1 MTATQKP
8 HLVRFGVFTAN
19 LSSGE
24 LWKNGF
30 RIRLQTQ
37 PFQILE
43 AFLERPNELITRE
56 ELQRRIWPSDTFV
69 DFEQGLNKAINK
81 LRDALHDTAD
91 KPQFIETVPK
101 RGYRFIAP
109 IEVEPVPE
117 EWLEPPSEPAKSDPL
132 PDAASRPGRRWNVWA
147 VPFGVALGIIAALTS
162 AAVPFVAVK
171 RQSKQTSDLHSVAVL
186 PVLAQVN
193 TADYDLADG
202 TTDSIINSL
211 SLVPN
216 LRVISHASVFQYRGQ
231 MVDPRSIGQ
240 KLGVD
245 AVLTGRLE
253 LTGTTLT
260 MNVELTAT
268 SDGRHV
274 WGQQYTR
281 NVSERTNLAA
291 EIAGS
296 IADTLRLSL
305 TPASRQEIDSQNTS
319 NTEARQLYLKG
330 RYYFFRETPDDV
342 LHARKLFQDSIDRD
356 PSFAQAYSALGDTY
370 DWMATEGYQPLSEV
384 LAQATAAK
392 QHAEELNG
400 SLAEVH
406 ASLASLEL
414 AKWNWARAEPEFQKA
429 LEINPNYFEGHR
441 LYSIYLRSMRRFPE
455 AIQHAKLCAELNP
468 LLLPAKSHLA
478 MTYYYAHQY
487 DAAAEQFRQLL
498 KDDPERAGAHAGLS
512 AVLLKTGREREA
524 IEEWQKALSLAGDE
538 DAAQELSRNYARG
551 GFRAAQTIRLR
562 AELQSLARLAEQN
575 YVSPME
581 FAYRNALLDDKDAA
595 FRWLEKAY
603 SDHSPAL
610 FNVNVDPDYDGLRD
624 DTRFNNLLARLHLPQ

>member
-1 MTATQKP
+1 MSEAKSQP
-8 HLVRFGVFTAN
+8 HQVRFGTFTVN
-19 LSSGE
+19 LRSGE
-24 LWKNGF
+24 VWRNGT
-30 RIRLQTQ
+30 RIRLQAQ

-56 ELQRRIWPSDTFV
+56 ALQRRIWPSDTFV

-81 LRDALHDTAD
+81 LRDALGDTAD
-91 KPQFIETVPK
+91 TPQFIETIPK

-109 IEVEPVPE
+109 IVVEADPDPVLE
-117 EWLEPPSEPAKSDPL
+117 EPPVAIRPTL
-132 PDAASRPGRRWNVWA
+132 TPDADDKPPRRRISWLIPLGLSLALLA
-147 VPFGVALGIIAALTS
+147 VLPIVVL
-162 AAVPFVAVK
+162 K
-171 RQSKQTSDLHSVAVL
+171 RQSAQASGLHSVAVL
-186 PVLAQVN
+186 PLLAHNN

-202 TTDSIINSL
+202 TTDGIINSL

-231 MVDPRSIGQ
+231 TVDPRVVGQ

-245 AVLTGRLE
+245 SVLTGRLE
-253 LTGTTLT
+253 LTGTTVT

-281 NVSERTNLAA
+281 SVSERTDLTA

-296 IADTLRLSL
+296 IADALRLSL
-305 TPASRQEIDSQNTS
+305 TPARRQEISSQSTS
-319 NTEARQLYLKG
+319 NTEAHQLYLKG
-330 RYYFFRETPDDV
+330 RYYFFKETPDDV
-342 LHARKLFQDSIDRD
+342 LLARKLFQDSIDRD

-370 DWMATEGYQPLSEV
+370 DWMAIEGYQPLSEV

-392 QHAEELNG
+392 QKAEELND

-414 AKWNWARAEPEFQKA
+414 AQWNWSKAEPEFLKA

-441 LYSIYLRSMRRFPE
+441 LYSIYLRSMKRFPE
-455 AIQHAKLCAELNP
+455 AIQHAKLCTQLNP

-478 MTYYYAHQY
+478 LTYYYAHQY
-487 DAAAEQFRQLL
+487 SAAAEEYRQLL

-512 AVLLKTGREREA
+512 AALLKAGKEEEA
-524 IEEWQKALSLAGDE
+524 LEEWQKALSLAGDD
-538 DAAQELSRNYARG
+538 DAAQELSRDYARG
-551 GFRAAQTIRLR
+551 GFRAAQSTRLR
-562 AELQSLARLAEQN
+562 AELQSLAQLEEKS

-581 FAYRNALLDDKDAA
+581 FADRYALLNDKEAA

-603 SDHSPAL
+603 ADHSPSL
-610 FNVNVDPDYDGLRD
+610 FNINVDPDYDGLRD
-624 DTRFNNLLARLHLPQ
+624 DAPFVDLVARLHLPQ

>member
-1 MTATQKP
+1 MTSTQRPP
-8 HLVRFGVFTAN
+8 HQVRFGSFTAN

-24 LWKNGF
+24 LWRNGV
-30 RIRLQTQ
+30 RVRLQTQ
-37 PFQILE
+37 PFQILQ
-43 AFLERPNELITRE
+43 AFLERPSELITRD
-56 ELQRRIWPSDTFV
+56 ELQRRIWPSNTFV

-91 KPQFIETVPK
+91 TPQFIETVPK

-109 IEVEPVPE
+109 IVVEPETVPVRM
-117 EWLEPPSEPAKSDPL
+117 PSEPSLESESAADLDKRLGHRWTAWVAPL
-132 PDAASRPGRRWNVWA
+132 GL
-147 VPFGVALGIIAALTS
+147 ALAIVAALS
-162 AAVPFVAVK
+162 FPALK
-171 RQSKQTSDLHSVAVL
+171 RHPEQASGLHSVAVMPL
-186 PVLAQVN
+186 LTHNN

-231 MVDPRSIGQ
+231 NVDPRVIGRQ
-240 KLGVD
+240 LGVD

-253 LTGTTLT
+253 LIGSTLT
-260 MNVELTAT
+260 TNVELTAT
-268 SDGRHV
+268 PDGRHV
-274 WGQQYTR
+274 WGQQYSR
-281 NVSERTNLAA
+281 GVSERTNLAS

-296 IADTLRLSL
+296 IADALRLSL
-305 TPASRQEIDSQNTS
+305 TAASRQNIDNQSTH
-319 NTEARQLYLKG
+319 NTEAQQLYLKG

-342 LHARKLFQDSIDRD
+342 LLARKLFQDSIDHD

-392 QHAEELNG
+392 QKAEQLNG

-414 AKWNWARAEPEFQKA
+414 IQWNWAKAEAEFQKA
-429 LEINPNYFEGHR
+429 IEINPNYFEGHR
-441 LYSIYLRSMRRFPE
+441 LYSIYLRSMKRFPE
-455 AIQHAKLCAELNP
+455 AIQHAKLCIELNP

-478 MTYYYAHQY
+478 LTYYYAQKY
-487 DAAAEQFRQLL
+487 DAAAEVYRQLL

-512 AVLLKTGREREA
+512 AVLLKSGKEKQA

-538 DAAQELSRNYARG
+538 DAAQELNHNYVRG
-551 GFRAAQTIRLR
+551 GFRSAQTSRLR
-562 AELQSLARLAEQN
+562 AELQSLSQLAEQT

-581 FAYRNALLDDKDAA
+581 FAYRYALLDDKEEA

-603 SDHSPAL
+603 SDHSPTL
-610 FNVNVDPDYDGLRD
+610 FNVNIDPDYDSLRGD
-624 DTRFNNLLARLHLPQ
+624 PRFSDLLARLHLPQ